1 MEPIR
6 LIDAAAHHF
15 DGGSWDAAARPLALF
30 LRWAAQ
36 RGLAAAHVPSEP
48 AQQSVEPWV
57 RYILERAD
65 GKLTTEDLSEPS
77 GVFALAIWDAFLGV
91 LANDDAASTRWLD
104 DRWTEHCASLGEPT
118 HQPTTSTQDA
128 LVTLLK
134 DAALPLGIA
143 DNLLARLADAWCRDP
158 VAKHVFN
165 KTPAGETRKRFA
177 VDGDGILRLGRT
189 PWSEVAAHTSPLD
202 VDLDELIATLGA
214 EAASWLVDALT
225 QTPGAALLDLS
236 LRGPALRAL
245 VGAQLAVRIL
255 EPCDGPLPEHALVS
269 RGDHFRI
276 VRRAL
281 ADGEQPPLGSMRF
294 IPLVRALHIQVPF
307 EARRWAANPM
317 FASAL
322 RRAEQWFPNADLPV
336 QPRLLTGLAVRELAL
351 LGQAPLNTDVP
362 TLRILRRD
370 EKGESA
376 VLVATLGPS
385 ASAVATHRASDGALR
400 SQSLPC
406 DADALRRSFH
416 ALPVEPSLAHDAT
429 TFLVELR
436 EEGEHHVRIPSESD
450 AERLFRFR

>member
-1 MEPIR
+1 

-30 LRWAAQ
+30 LWWAAQ

-48 AQQSVEPWV
+48 PGRGLEPWV

-104 DRWTEHCASLGEPT
+104 ARWTEHCASLGEPT
-118 HQPTTSTQDA
+118 HLPTTSTQDA

-134 DAALPLGIA
+134 DAALGIS
-143 DNLLARLADAWCRDP
+143 DDLLTRLADAWCHDP
-158 VAKHVFN
+158 LAEHIFN

-177 VDGDGILRLGRT
+177 VDGDGILRLGGT

-214 EAASWLVDALT
+214 EAASWLVDALK
-225 QTPGAALLDLS
+225 QTPGAALLDLA

-255 EPCDGPLPEHALVS
+255 EPSDGPFPEHAVVS
-269 RGDHFRI
+269 RGDHIRA

-281 ADGEQPPLGSMRF
+281 ADGERPPMGSMRM
-294 IPLVRALHIQVPF
+294 IPLVRALHTQVPF
-307 EARRWAANPM
+307 EARRWAPNPM

-322 RRAEQWFPNADLPV
+322 RRAELWFPDADLPV
-336 QPRLLTGLAVRELAL
+336 QTRLLTGLSVRELAV
-351 LGQAPLNTDVP
+351 LGQAPLAAADAP
-362 TLRILRRD
+362 ILRILRSDGR
-370 EKGESA
+370 GESA
-376 VLVATLGPS
+376 VLIATLG
-385 ASAVATHRASDGALR
+385 ASPAAFATHRASDGALR

>member
-1 MEPIR
+1 
-6 LIDAAAHHF
+6 L
-15 DGGSWDAAARPLALF
+15 
-30 LRWAAQ
+30 
-36 RGLAAAHVPSEP
+36 
-48 AQQSVEPWV
+48 
-57 RYILERAD
+57 
-65 GKLTTEDLSEPS
+65 
-77 GVFALAIWDAFLGV
+77 
-91 LANDDAASTRWLD
+91 
-104 DRWTEHCASLGEPT
+104 
-118 HQPTTSTQDA
+118 PTTSTQDA

-134 DAALPLGIA
+134 DAALGIS
-143 DNLLARLADAWCRDP
+143 DDLLTRLADAWCHDP
-158 VAKHVFN
+158 LAEHIFN

-177 VDGDGILRLGRT
+177 VDGDGILRLGGT

-214 EAASWLVDALT
+214 EAASWLVDALK
-225 QTPGAALLDLS
+225 QTPGAALLDLA

-255 EPCDGPLPEHALVS
+255 EPSDGPFPEHAVVS
-269 RGDHFRI
+269 RGDHIRA

-281 ADGEQPPLGSMRF
+281 ADGERPPMGSMRM
-294 IPLVRALHIQVPF
+294 IPLVRALHTQVPF
-307 EARRWAANPM
+307 EARRWAPNPM

-322 RRAEQWFPNADLPV
+322 RRAELWFPDADLPV
-336 QPRLLTGLAVRELAL
+336 QTRLLTGLSVRELAV
-351 LGQAPLNTDVP
+351 LGQAPLAAADAP
-362 TLRILRRD
+362 ILRILRSDGR
-370 EKGESA
+370 GESA
-376 VLVATLGPS
+376 VLIATLG
-385 ASAVATHRASDGALR
+385 ASPAAFATHRASDGALR